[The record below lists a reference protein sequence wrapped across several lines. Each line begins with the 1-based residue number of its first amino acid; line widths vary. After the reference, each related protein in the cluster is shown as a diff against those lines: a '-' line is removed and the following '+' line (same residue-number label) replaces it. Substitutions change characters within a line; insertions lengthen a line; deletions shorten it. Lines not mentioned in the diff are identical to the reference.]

1 MSVSIIKPED
11 DFYIKTT
18 LISGVETK
26 VLSLKAYLTI
36 GTRLLNSIEMA
47 AGTVFCC
54 CNVPQ
59 ISFQYEAKEI
69 REVIEILLKS
79 GTPLANPR
87 FENDATRRTARF
99 HFPNIK
105 PPPTPAPLMVPAAN
119 VSPITV
125 LTEAT
130 ATQTIPGVVS
140 PTSIASIDE
149 AASQT
154 IPGVIIPTYH
164 KPASATDPA
173 IEIDKKKTIEIRP
186 VITLKD
192 KIKLISQWHVN
203 TLSENFYNSIDLKK
217 VSELLKKEGDWLLR
231 FNRLSKQ
238 NVVHIC
244 SSGGTIK
251 EEPIQNLTWKQT
263 KRRYGEDRLITSAE
277 NIQRLEI
284 VRRSMHE
291 KARRALQVFKKLY
304 KGISKSATAMS
315 ERYRGEALDPKH
327 RYGSRFQT
335 LFTAWKA
342 NDKITDSFND
352 WVKKVESNQ
361 KVEGITDVLV
371 KIANE
376 ITPVKY
382 LTEKEREEYVLRLGN
397 DNRII
402 SPLFPDDLTS
412 DIVNEQPQIFV
423 ISPTDEVYV
432 GTYKRGT
439 FHHSSFL
446 EAGPS
451 KGSGELFFENG
462 ILKKVTTK
470 SGHYWPPEHTIPVML
485 GYLQKVGLDFSTVQL
500 TVVTER
506 EPDLPFNTCLEY
518 LTTLQRTLNSPPK
531 DRPRTLTWT
540 VYDVGYRDFEDFL
553 TDGNQQTC
561 LLRSSRNILTRD
573 VLVFCSCNEQSNYF
587 EVYIRQEGDGFTVQD
602 VYPMVNEKIYYDLS
616 LDQIIINLQVATTTK
631 PPRNVKPSSLKYPVY
646 QLNHTEARQM
656 LEKDQGMSFLLRHSL
671 RHPNMIVLARIDS
684 KNNYLEDYLTIE
696 MGRIVS
702 QPSLPKP
709 GERVS
714 ENAYDLDS
722 YIEMLRKNKE
732 LR

>member
-26 VLSLKAYLTI
+26 VVGLKAYLTTGARI
-36 GTRLLNSIEMA
+36 LNSIEMTA
-47 AGTVFCC
+47 RAVFCC
-54 CNVPQ
+54 CNVEQ

-69 REVIEILLKS
+69 REIIEILLKS
-79 GTPLANPR
+79 GTPLTNPR

-105 PPPTPAPLMVPAAN
+105 PPPTPAPLMVPVSN

-140 PTSIASIDE
+140 PTSIASIE
-149 AASQT
+149 EVNSK
-154 IPGVIIPTYH
+154 IIPEVVIQTYH

-173 IEIDKKKTIEIRP
+173 IEIDKKKTVEIRP
-186 VITLKD
+186 VVTRKD

-244 SSGGTIK
+244 SSGATIK
-251 EEPIQNLTWKQT
+251 EEPVQDLTWKQI
-263 KRRYGEDRLITSAE
+263 KKKYDGNKLITSPE
-277 NIQRLEI
+277 NIKRLET

-304 KGISKSATAMS
+304 KGISTGAATMS

-361 KVEGITDVLV
+361 KVEGITEELI
-371 KIANE
+371 KTANE

-382 LTEKEREEYVLRLGN
+382 LSEKEREEYVLRFGY

-402 SPLFPDDLTS
+402 SQHFPHDLTS
-412 DIVNEQPQIFV
+412 DIALEQPQIFV

-446 EAGPS
+446 EAGPT

-485 GYLQKVGLDFSTVQL
+485 GYLQKVGMDFSTVEL

-506 EPDLPFNTCLEY
+506 EPDLPFATCLDF
-518 LTTLQRTLNSPPK
+518 LTTLENTLKSPPK
-531 DRPRTLTWT
+531 DRPHTLTWT

-573 VLVFCSCNEQSNYF
+573 VLVFCSCDERSSYF
-587 EVYIRQEGDGFTVQD
+587 EVYIRQAGNGFSVQD
-602 VYPMVNEKIYYDLS
+602 VYPIVTEKIYYDLS
-616 LDQIIINLQVATTTK
+616 LDQIILNLQEATTTK

-646 QLNHTEARQM
+646 KLNNTEARQM
-656 LEKDQGMSFLLRHSL
+656 LERDRGMSFLLRHSVGM
-671 RHPNMIVLARIDS
+671 PSMIVLARIDS
-684 KNNYLEDYLTIE
+684 NNNYLEDYLTLE
-696 MGRIVS
+696 MGRIVR
-702 QPSLPKP
+702 QPSHPKL
-709 GERVS
+709 GERVAES
-714 ENAYDLDS
+714 ANDLDS
-722 YIEMLRKNKE
+722 YIEMLRKTGK